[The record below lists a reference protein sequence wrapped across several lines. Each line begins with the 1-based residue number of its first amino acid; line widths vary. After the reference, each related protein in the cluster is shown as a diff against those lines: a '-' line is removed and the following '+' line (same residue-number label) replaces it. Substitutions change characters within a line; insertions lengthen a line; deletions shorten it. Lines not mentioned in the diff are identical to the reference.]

1 VNGASTAGP
10 STEPR
15 WQARIAVGA
24 LASLA
29 LHVSFLAYVGW
40 VFTAPDVGLSFEL
53 PTEVEFG
60 LTEAVEAAT
69 APEPEPVPEEPPAGS
84 AVGVDTEGSAEKPA
98 PPRKEPRPPPQQPS
112 GPEAEF
118 GTRALPPGAQLA
130 LRMNMARIR
139 NSPLAPN
146 VRRLLANIPDWQA
159 VLGGSGLEPVDDLER
174 VLIAS
179 PNLHR
184 SRVVIGGRH
193 EGDPALPRDIVA
205 RMAETRGKAAD
216 WTTAEGIP
224 VAPWHDDDT
233 TERLI
238 ALIGPG
244 HFAISR
250 PEDLPRVLA
259 IAQARQARKA
269 RANAD
274 SDSSGLDPTAWG
286 EALLSLGD
294 DEAIT
299 LEVEGARNFVR
310 GPMAARF
317 PTRLR
322 IAAVEHPSGLVRL
335 ATEGSFDSTDE
346 ATAARDFAEQV
357 REAYARN
364 VFLQLSG
371 LGNVL
376 KEAELSQDGSTL
388 RLRLDLNVA
397 QVRLLLGYIEG
408 FLSRGQPPPRPGR
421 PSPPP
426 APEPVTEAGAETEPG
441 PGTLDSLD

>member
-15 WQARIAVGA
+15 WKTGIAVSA

-40 VFTAPDVGLSFEL
+40 VFTAPDVGLTFEL

-60 LTEAVEAAT
+60 LTEAVEAAA
-69 APEPEPVPEEPPAGS
+69 APEPDPTPEEPPAG
-84 AVGVDTEGSAEKPA
+84 AAAAVDTEGTTEEPA
-98 PPRKEPRPPPQQPS
+98 PPKKEPRPPPQQPP

-130 LRMNMARIR
+130 LRMDMARIR

-184 SRVVIGGRH
+184 SRVVIAGRH

-205 RMAETRGKAAD
+205 RMAETRGKSAE

-224 VAPWHDDDT
+224 VAAWHDDDT

-269 RANAD
+269 RASAD
-274 SDSSGLDPTAWG
+274 SEPSGPDPTAWG

-299 LEVEGARNFVR
+299 LEVEGARNFAR

-322 IAAVEHPSGLVRL
+322 IAAVEHPNGLVRL
-335 ATEGSFDSTDE
+335 ATEGSYDSTDE

-397 QVRLLLGYIEG
+397 QVRLLLGYVEG
-408 FLSRGQPPPRPGR
+408 FLSRGQPPPRPDR

-426 APEPVTEAGAETEPG
+426 ASEPAPEAEAVPGARG
-441 PGTLDSLD
+441 ALD